1 MSERPIS
8 TVQLGLAAAPVD
20 LTFKNLCNGP
30 GGESRSSSV
39 SYCPLCVCV
48 CVYLQVVGLDADQ
61 RPLSRRSPAGESQGS
76 QPGGAEGPEG
86 RPGSAEG
93 LGRKLPGE
101 YVGLQ

>member
-1 MSERPIS
+1 MRERPIS
-8 TVQLGLAAAPVD
+8 TVQLGFAAAHVD
-20 LTFKNLCNGP
+20 LTFKNLCNSP
-30 GGESRSSSV
+30 GGESRSSSG

-48 CVYLQVVGLDADQ
+48 YLQGVGLDADQ

-76 QPGGAEGPEG
+76 QPGGPEGPEG